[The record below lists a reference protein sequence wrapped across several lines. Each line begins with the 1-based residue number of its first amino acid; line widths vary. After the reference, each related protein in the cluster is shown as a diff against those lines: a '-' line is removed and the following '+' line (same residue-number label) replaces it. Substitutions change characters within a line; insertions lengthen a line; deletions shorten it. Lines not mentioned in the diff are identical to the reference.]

1 MRLVLL
7 GGPGAGKGTQAKA
20 LAQHWHIVHIS
31 TGDLFRYHR
40 DHGTELGVL
49 ANQYMA
55 QGQLVPDEV
64 TQKMVE
70 DRIGQSDV
78 AAQGGFVLDGF
89 PRTVPQAQALSGML
103 ASQHQQLDAVLY
115 ISVPE
120 EILEERLVGRRVC
133 PQCQANYHVTFH
145 PPQVV
150 DTCDVC
156 GTALIQREDDRP
168 HTVQTRFRVY
178 QEQTSPLIAFY
189 EKLGLLRT
197 VDGSQPPEKVTRAL
211 AAAVGTVADD

>member
-7 GGPGAGKGTQAKA
+7 GGPGAGKGTQATA

-49 ANQYMA
+49 ANQYMT
-55 QGQLVPDEV
+55 QGQLVPDEL
-64 TQKMVE
+64 TEKMVE

-78 AAQGGFVLDGF
+78 AVQGGFVLDGF
-89 PRTVPQAQALSGML
+89 PRTVPQGQALSAIL
-103 ASQHQQLDAVLY
+103 ASQHQHLDAVLY
-115 ISVPE
+115 IFVPE

-133 PQCQANYHVTFH
+133 PKCQANYHVTFH
-145 PPQVV
+145 SPRVA
-150 DTCDVC
+150 DTCDTC
-156 GTALIQREDDRP
+156 GAALIQREDDRP
-168 HTVQTRFRVY
+168 LTVQTRLRVY

-189 EKLGLLRT
+189 EKVGLLRT
-197 VDGSQPPEKVTRAL
+197 VDGNQPPERVTRAL
-211 AAAVGTVADD
+211 VAAAGKVADD

>member
-20 LAQHWHIVHIS
+20 LAKHWGIVHIS

-40 DHGTELGVL
+40 DHGTELGLL
-49 ANQYMA
+49 ANRYMA

-64 TQKMVE
+64 TEKMVE
-70 DRIGQSDV
+70 DRISQSDI

-89 PRTVPQAQALSGML
+89 PRTVPQGEALSTML
-103 ASQHQQLDAVLY
+103 ASNHQHLDAVLY

-120 EILEERLVGRRVC
+120 EVLEERLVGRRVC
-133 PQCQANYHVTFH
+133 PQCQANYHVTLN
-145 PPQVV
+145 PPRIA
-150 DTCDVC
+150 DTCDLC
-156 GTALIQREDDRP
+156 GATLIQREDDQPR
-168 HTVQTRFRVY
+168 TVRTRFRVY

-189 EKLGLLRT
+189 EKRGLLRT
-197 VDGSQPPEKVTRAL
+197 VDGNQTPDQVTRAL
-211 AAAVGTVADD
+211 VSAVGTVADD